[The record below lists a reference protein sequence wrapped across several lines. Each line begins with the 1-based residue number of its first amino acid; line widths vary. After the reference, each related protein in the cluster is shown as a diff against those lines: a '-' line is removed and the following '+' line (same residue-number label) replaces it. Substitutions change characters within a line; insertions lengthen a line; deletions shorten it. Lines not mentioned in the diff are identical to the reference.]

1 MLSLK
6 NMIIFA
12 AKTKK
17 YPMKKVLLLLG
28 MLSLSFLGFAQV
40 SMYMRIGTI
49 GEKAVGK
56 LLQYKPES
64 DAIHRKQTERALS
77 LLPSE
82 KSSGNKQSL
91 FPVSELNIQVGE
103 NDSVLLSWNVPVGIT
118 EARLSWS
125 NEDIDDVLFSPGG
138 VVEQV
143 GANRFEPS
151 DLEPFVGWTIKDISF
166 VPWTPS
172 NQTTHY
178 GIKIYTGNMDDLVL
192 IYDQPTY
199 EYVTEQWNTYS
210 VEDSIVINEGTEYWI
225 GGYAITSSLILGVNN
240 GNVVPWKSDLWR
252 TNDMSWFSLSELGLW
267 NNVCVS
273 ATLASPK
280 VSEAKSGNRSGEIL
294 TGYRVY
300 RDDEL
305 IAEIPRTFQT
315 YYTDT
320 EFSKGIDVEYCVT
333 AVYGEE
339 ESEPVCATATITGVV
354 EEHENDG
361 VTVLP
366 NPTNGIVHIGGTT
379 TAEVR
384 VYNAI
389 GQLLKTVRNANEIN
403 LKGLAQGVYMLHI
416 TDENGAVATRK
427 LLLE

>member
-1 MLSLK
+1 
-6 NMIIFA
+6 
-12 AKTKK
+12 
-17 YPMKKVLLLLG
+17 MKKVLLLLG

-64 DAIHRKQTERALS
+64 DAIHRMQTERALS

-143 GANRFEPS
+143 GVNRFEPS

-225 GGYAITSSLILGVNN
+225 GGYAITSSLILGVNK

-339 ESEPVCATATITGVV
+339 ESEPVCATATITGVN
-354 EEHENDG
+354 EADNDG
-361 VTVLP
+361 IVVSP
-366 NPTNGIVHIGGTT
+366 NPTIGLVRIEGACV
-379 TAEVR
+379 AEVK
-384 VYNAI
+384 VHNI
-389 GQLLKTVRNANEIN
+389 LGQMVKTIQSANTFSISGLPAGLYLLR
-403 LKGLAQGVYMLHI
+403 I
-416 TDENGAVATRK
+416 TDGEGATVTRRIVVK
-427 LLLE
+427 

>member
-1 MLSLK
+1 M
-6 NMIIFA
+6 
-12 AKTKK
+12 
-17 YPMKKVLLLLG
+17 
-28 MLSLSFLGFAQV
+28 
-40 SMYMRIGTI
+40 
-49 GEKAVGK
+49 
-56 LLQYKPES
+56 
-64 DAIHRKQTERALS
+64 
-77 LLPSE
+77 
-82 KSSGNKQSL
+82 
-91 FPVSELNIQVGE
+91 
-103 NDSVLLSWNVPVGIT
+103 GIT

-361 VTVLP
+361 VTILP
-366 NPTNGIVHIGGTT
+366 NPTNGHVHIEGVGA
-379 TAEVR
+379 AEVM

-389 GQLLKTVRNANEIN
+389 GQLVKTVQDTNEIE
-403 LKGLAQGVYMLHI
+403 LKGWPKGISCWSKLEDEICAKEMPLTMPSVPVRGVSLS
-416 TDENGAVATRK
+416 DWSKK
-427 LLLE
+427 LRIIVISIGNNPIFAPHLK

>member
-6 NMIIFA
+6 KMIIFA
-12 AKTKK
+12 AKTKNNN
-17 YPMKKVLLLLG
+17 PMKKALLLLG
-28 MLSLSFLGFAQV
+28 MLSLSFLGFAQ
-40 SMYMRIGTI
+40 R
-49 GEKAVGK
+49 
-56 LLQYKPES
+56 
-64 DAIHRKQTERALS
+64 QTDYALS

-354 EEHENDG
+354 EEHENPYCLTQQTALFTSEAQPPLKSG
-361 VTVLP
+361 F
-366 NPTNGIVHIGGTT
+366 TT
-379 TAEVR
+379 P
-384 VYNAI
+384 
-389 GQLLKTVRNANEIN
+389 
-403 LKGLAQGVYMLHI
+403 
-416 TDENGAVATRK
+416 
-427 LLLE
+427 